1 MLLCEII
8 FVFNTT
14 FFSLVVCQFEAN
26 TLLDKANG
34 RNKNRF
40 RPAKTFEKEE
50 KCVASAIPKST
61 GNIKTNGWLEF
72 WKNVCGIRRFMEEKN
87 ANLDF
92 NLLDASDKMCSS
104 VAVIVI
110 ICSYI
115 IEKGTAFC
123 FGDLNN

>member
-1 MLLCEII
+1 MVGIL
-8 FVFNTT
+8 
-14 FFSLVVCQFEAN
+14 
-26 TLLDKANG
+26 
-34 RNKNRF
+34 
-40 RPAKTFEKEE
+40 EE
-50 KCVASAIPKST
+50 YV
-61 GNIKTNGWLEF
+61 
-72 WKNVCGIRRFMEEKN
+72 RRFMEEKN